1 MCVRRGADCGC
12 SCNLPLAALLLLLLL
27 LLLALPTVGRE
38 GRAAGRK
45 AADGAML

>member
-1 MCVRRGADCGC
+1 MRRGADCGC

-27 LLLALPTVGRE
+27 LLLLALPTVGRE
-38 GRAAGRK
+38 GRAAGWK

>member
-12 SCNLPLAALLLLLLL
+12 SCNLPLAALLLLLL